1 MNSGESYLLIVS
13 GISWIVIPTLYRLFR
28 DPEDIL
34 SGEGSKGTIRLIF
47 FVYAGLTFFSL
58 LLGGL
63 FFSALF
69 IGFPLFYAVL
79 YRDRI
84 RNTKLF
90 SSRLALFTIPF
101 LLLWFEELFAVLD
114 YQGPIIPHFIH
125 YIGYYLGYALVI
137 YLFFRRRKFSFAQVL
152 TIGGL
157 FGVLIEGE
165 FMLPQFLIQGLSGN
179 PDAFIF
185 LVLSAPFIFLTH
197 GLYLAGPYLLF
208 YEEISSKPEAN
219 KRQVLL
225 LVIALMIIPL
235 LAWGIWSMVLT
246 AGGFNPAG
254 VI

>member
-13 GISWIVIPTLYRLFR
+13 GISWIVIPTLYRIFR
-28 DPEDIL
+28 SPEDVL
-34 SGEGSKGTIRLIF
+34 SGEKSKGTIRLIF
-47 FVYAGLTFFSL
+47 FVYAGLTILSL
-58 LLGGL
+58 MLGGL

-69 IGFPLFYAVL
+69 IAFPLFYAVL

-84 RNTKLF
+84 RNSKLF
-90 SSRLALFTIPF
+90 SSRLALFTVPF

-114 YQGPIIPHFIH
+114 YQGPILNHFIH

-137 YLFFRRRKFSFAQVL
+137 YLFFRRRRFSFAQVL

-179 PDAFIF
+179 QEAILF

-208 YEEISSKPEAN
+208 YEEISSHPEAN
-219 KRQVLL
+219 RRQVTLL
-225 LVIALMIIPL
+225 ALALLIIPL
-235 LAWGIWSMVLT
+235 LAWGIWSMFLA
-246 AGGFNPAG
+246 AGGFTPAG